1 MEELRSILGDVCD
14 TTLQALLAR
23 SGGDVA
29 AAANAFFDGSIPQ
42 PGSSGASSGGNAAA
56 AAASED
62 VLATLFKTL
71 EDTGKKLAERN
82 QQLDMTTRLCDA
94 LTRRLHDLERNLALA
109 DADAVERE
117 EIRAAEQEA
126 AEDAEPDGAVVAAAP
141 APRVLPWHL
150 QRLFRLAAPP
160 LLMPLQLVRWF
171 GHGLGRLYRLRSL
184 GRLQNA
190 GGAAAAVPPP
200 SAAAEAGEQPNA
212 VHEDD
217 EVEEDSDAEMAEEDE
232 DEDEGEGEG
241 EEEDEE
247 DEDEE
252 DEDEE
257 DEDEDE
263 GAPNGH
269 VAAGMGGMAEQAAEM
284 MAALAAAQAA
294 ATARLQLPEGLLEQ
308 ISAWERLQAEAE
320 SEWRLKQSRMNA
332 EFEERKRRLQEQQLG
347 TRKRLKEGCDQALR
361 PLYSEGQALCAELA
375 GLLVGRLC
383 RMQECVPAGV
393 SGAVARAQ
401 QRQML
406 QGPLARI
413 TAVSYGRLDQPLQL
427 PHCPSRGAASVSTGV
442 LVTLEKIFDRN
453 GIPMLAAPDDPLVF
467 HRLSRG
473 NVEVRVPLRLLPAR
487 VCLLSL
493 EEATAAMPQ
502 EGAPERVFVVRYA
515 GGLHGGPI
523 EPVQILPEGLSLSE
537 YDISFAAGPSALRVE
552 HRTDGPVKCRAE
564 PAAQKQAPRRDART
578 LPLTLTPTL
587 TRTPTLTPTLTLP
600 LPLPPA
606 GRARDGIRLR
616 RRTPSRRDMHAG
628 ALRLQGAW

>member
-117 EIRAAEQEA
+117 EIRAAELEA

-252 DEDEE
+252 DEDE

-263 GAPNGH
+263 EDDG
-269 VAAGMGGMAEQAAEM
+269 
-284 MAALAAAQAA
+284 
-294 ATARLQLPEGLLEQ
+294 
-308 ISAWERLQAEAE
+308 
-320 SEWRLKQSRMNA
+320 
-332 EFEERKRRLQEQQLG
+332 EEDEDEHDEDEDKD
-347 TRKRLKEGCDQALR
+347 K
-361 PLYSEGQALCAELA
+361 
-375 GLLVGRLC
+375 
-383 RMQECVPAGV
+383 
-393 SGAVARAQ
+393 
-401 QRQML
+401 
-406 QGPLARI
+406 
-413 TAVSYGRLDQPLQL
+413 
-427 PHCPSRGAASVSTGV
+427 
-442 LVTLEKIFDRN
+442 
-453 GIPMLAAPDDPLVF
+453 
-467 HRLSRG
+467 
-473 NVEVRVPLRLLPAR
+473 
-487 VCLLSL
+487 
-493 EEATAAMPQ
+493 EEATQ
-502 EGAPERVFVVRYA
+502 
-515 GGLHGGPI
+515 L
-523 EPVQILPEGLSLSE
+523 L
-537 YDISFAAGPSALRVE
+537 
-552 HRTDGPVKCRAE
+552 AE
-564 PAAQKQAPRRDART
+564 PA
-578 LPLTLTPTL
+578 
-587 TRTPTLTPTLTLP
+587 
-600 LPLPPA
+600 
-606 GRARDGIRLR
+606 
-616 RRTPSRRDMHAG
+616 
-628 ALRLQGAW
+628 